1 MDPLLIRGTG
11 AATGRS
17 AVEVASD
24 ARAILVSR
32 NDFAVHDV
40 LEALPEAVY
49 TTDAKG
55 RITFFNKAALNL
67 WGVTPELGKS
77 EFCGS
82 WKLYWLDGTPLPH
95 DQCPMA
101 LALKEQ
107 RPIRGM
113 EAIAERPDGTRIAFL
128 AFPTPLFDGDGNLT
142 GAVNMLVDLTDRSIA
157 DEAAQRLA
165 AIVES
170 SDDAIL
176 AKDLNGTIIS
186 WNAGA
191 ERLFGYTADEAI
203 GRPVI
208 MLIPADRNDEE
219 PNILARIRRGE
230 RIDHYETVRQRKDG
244 TLIDISLSVS
254 PVRNRAGRIIGAS
267 KIARDITERRRAEE
281 QQQLLLREM
290 DHRVKN
296 LFSLASSLVQLSAR
310 SAETPADLAASV
322 SARLNAL
329 AQAHA
334 LTAPRM
340 SGAGR
345 NDQETTLHALIQ
357 TILAPYY
364 GSDGSHRSRAV
375 VTGPDVPI
383 SGDAITGFAL
393 LLHEF
398 ATNAAKYG
406 SLSVPDG
413 SVDIA
418 CREDGGCL
426 VLEWTEN
433 GGPPVSS
440 ADDSEGFGTR
450 LAEATVRSQL
460 GGEITR
466 DWRPAG
472 LAIRLVVARDRL
484 G

>member
-1 MDPLLIRGTG
+1 MDPLLIREIG

-17 AVEVASD
+17 TVDVASD
-24 ARAILVSR
+24 ARVIRVPR
-32 NDFAVHDV
+32 NDFSVQDI

-49 TTDAKG
+49 TTDASG
-55 RITFFNKAALNL
+55 RITFYNKAAIDL
-67 WGVTPELGKS
+67 WGVTPKLGES

-95 DQCPMA
+95 NECPMA
-101 LALKEQ
+101 LALREQ

-113 EAIAERPDGTRIAFL
+113 EAIAERPDGSRIAFL
-128 AFPTPLFDGDGNLT
+128 AFPTPLFDADGNLA

-157 DEAAQRLA
+157 DETAQRLA

-176 AKDLNGTIIS
+176 AKDLNGTIIT

-203 GRPVI
+203 GRPVA
-208 MLIPADRNDEE
+208 MLIPEDRHDEE
-219 PNILARIRRGE
+219 PNILARIHRGE
-230 RIDHYETVRQRKDG
+230 RIDHYETIRQRKDG
-244 TLIDISLSVS
+244 SLIDISLSVS

-267 KIARDITERRRAEE
+267 KIAHDITDRRRAEE
-281 QQQLLLREM
+281 QQRLLLREM

-310 SAETPADLAASV
+310 SAETPAELASAV

-329 AQAHA
+329 AHAHS
-334 LTAPRM
+334 LTAPRL
-340 SGAGR
+340 SDAGR
-345 NDQETTLHALIQ
+345 NEQETTLHALIH
-357 TILAPYY
+357 TILAPYD
-364 GSDGSHRSRAV
+364 GSDDSRRSRAV
-375 VTGPDVPI
+375 VTGADVPI

-406 SLSVPDG
+406 SLSVPEG
-413 SVDIA
+413 SVDIV
-418 CREDGGCL
+418 CREDGDCL

-433 GGPPVSS
+433 GGPPISS
-440 ADDSEGFGTR
+440 AADNEGFGTR
-450 LAEATVRSQL
+450 LAKATVRSQL

-466 DWRPAG
+466 DWRPEG
-472 LAIRLVVARDRL
+472 LSIRLVVARDRL